1 MKRTK
6 TLALALMVLGI
17 LLVVGGLA
25 ILQARAQGTQ
35 SSARWE
41 YAWMLLP
48 ASGPPVFSRA
58 EREVTILP
66 SVERLSGALESVELG
81 QRSYRIQTRS
91 VRDDAA
97 AALDIAG
104 QDGWEAV
111 AVVPYHDGLK
121 VLLKRPL

>member
-1 MKRTK
+1 
-6 TLALALMVLGI
+6 MVLGI
-17 LLVVGGLA
+17 LLVIGGLL
-25 ILQARAQGTQ
+25 ILEARAQGPP
-35 SSARWE
+35 SSLRWE

-48 ASGPPVFSRA
+48 AQGPPVFTRA

-66 SVERLSGALESVELG
+66 SSELLSGAVESIEQGSRGYKIKV
-81 QRSYRIQTRS
+81 RS
-91 VRDDAA
+91 VRDDTA

-104 QDGWEAV
+104 LDGWDAV